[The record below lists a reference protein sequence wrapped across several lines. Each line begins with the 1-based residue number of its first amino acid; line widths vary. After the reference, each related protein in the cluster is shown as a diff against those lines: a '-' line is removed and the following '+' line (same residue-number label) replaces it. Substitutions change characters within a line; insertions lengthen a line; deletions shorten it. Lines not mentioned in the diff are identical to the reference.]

1 MNEKTF
7 RILGIA
13 GSLRSESYNRKLLRA
28 ARELSPEGVEIE
40 IFDLDDIPPYDQD
53 VEENNEPEIVK
64 EFKDRIRSADALL
77 IATPEYNYSIPGVLK
92 NALDWASRPANAS
105 VLRHKPIGIMG
116 ASTGNFGTARSQLAL
131 RQMFVFTRS
140 YVMVEPELLMFKAAE
155 RFDADGNLIDQQS
168 LEMVREVVEELVRW
182 TFRLFPDLEYR
193 RVHLGGERS
202 SIKLHQN

>member
-64 EFKDRIRSADALL
+64 EFKDRIRSADASL
-77 IATPEYNYSIPGVLK
+77 IATPEYN
-92 NALDWASRPANAS
+92 
-105 VLRHKPIGIMG
+105 
-116 ASTGNFGTARSQLAL
+116 
-131 RQMFVFTRS
+131 
-140 YVMVEPELLMFKAAE
+140 
-155 RFDADGNLIDQQS
+155 
-168 LEMVREVVEELVRW
+168 
-182 TFRLFPDLEYR
+182 
-193 RVHLGGERS
+193 
-202 SIKLHQN
+202 